1 MGRKPITNNETKDT
15 GNAGLKWAPQ
25 ALRLLVS
32 CFYSLLSYKIMQTF
46 LFYDIETSG
55 LNPAF
60 DQVLTFACI
69 RTDLSLNEIGRE
81 DIVIRLRDDIVPS
94 PGAFLTHRLDS
105 KILETGISEYH
116 AALKIHSLLNTPQT
130 ISIGYNSLGFD
141 DEFLR
146 FLFYRNLLDPY
157 SHQFAKGCG
166 RMDMLP
172 VTLIYYLFCHQ
183 ALSWPVLE
191 NGQST
196 MRLDLLTLQNK
207 FKTSGRAHEAMSDVE
222 SVVGLTKRFSKYS
235 RIWSY
240 VQGFFDKNADLKRMN
255 SLNSS
260 KLASAYGMDL
270 ALMVSV
276 SFGADC
282 NYMAP
287 VVYVGGSVP
296 YKNQSLWIRLDKE
309 GLFDQIDE
317 TLGIYDLITIRK
329 KPGDQLFILP
339 VLDRFWEKLSP
350 ASRTVCIRNLDFIK
364 QNMSVFDKTINFHQ
378 NFKYPQ
384 VPDIDLDADLYQG
397 GFFSFQDKKEIA
409 IFHKTEEKKRYQI
422 TQSFQSNRVRML
434 AQRILVRNFNE
445 NPESAPEFQAHLKRI
460 LGNDPEK
467 SIKGYKEDE
476 KLTCAKALEALEK
489 IEAEKIQSFDSS
501 RKDLLTWLKFHI
513 QSQSTFFADAF

>member
-1 MGRKPITNNETKDT
+1 
-15 GNAGLKWAPQ
+15 
-25 ALRLLVS
+25 
-32 CFYSLLSYKIMQTF
+32 MQTF

-69 RTDLSLNEIGRE
+69 RTDLSLNEISRE
-81 DIVIRLRDDIVPS
+81 EIVIRLRDDIVPS
-94 PGAFLTHRLDS
+94 PGAFLTHRLDAE
-105 KILETGISEYH
+105 ILKTGMSEYH

-157 SHQFAKGCG
+157 SHQFANGCS

-172 VTLIYYLFCHQ
+172 VTLIYYLFCNQ

-196 MRLDLLTLQNK
+196 MKLDLLTLQNQ
-207 FKTSGRAHEAMSDVE
+207 FETSGRAHEAMSDVE
-222 SVVGLTKRFSKYS
+222 SVVGLAKAFIKYGK
-235 RIWSY
+235 IWSY
-240 VQGFFDKNADLKRMN
+240 VHGFFDKNADLKRMN
-255 SLNSS
+255 DLGHS
-260 KLASAYGMDL
+260 KLSKAYEMNL

-296 YKNQSLWIRLDKE
+296 YKNQSLWIRLDKA

-317 TLGIYDLITIRK
+317 TLGVYDLIAIRK

-339 VLDRFWEKLSP
+339 VLDRFWDKLSP
-350 ASRTVCIRNLDFIK
+350 ESRMVCIRNLDFIQ
-364 QNMSVFDKTINFHQ
+364 QNISRFNKTVRFHR

-384 VPDIDLDADLYQG
+384 VPDIDLDADLYQS

-409 IFHKTEEKKRYQI
+409 IFHKTEEKNRYQI

-445 NPESAPEFQAHLKRI
+445 NPRSAPEFHVHLKRI
-460 LGNDPEK
+460 LGIDPQT
-467 SIKGYKEDE
+467 SIKGYKEDV
-476 KLTCAKALEALEK
+476 KLTCARAFEEIEK
-489 IEAEKIQSFDSS
+489 IEAETIQSFDSS
-501 RKDLLTWLKFHI
+501 QKDLLTWLKSHI
-513 QSQSTFFADAF
+513 QNQSAFLLDPCSPNQAV

>member
-1 MGRKPITNNETKDT
+1 
-15 GNAGLKWAPQ
+15 
-25 ALRLLVS
+25 
-32 CFYSLLSYKIMQTF
+32 MQTF

-69 RTDLSLNEIGRE
+69 RTDMSLNEIGRE
-81 DIVIRLRDDIVPS
+81 DIVIRLRNDIVPS
-94 PGAFLTHRLDS
+94 PGAFLTHRLDAQT
-105 KILETGISEYH
+105 LETGISEYH
-116 AALKIHSLLNTPQT
+116 AALKIHSFLNTPQT

-157 SHQFAKGCG
+157 SHQFANGCR

-172 VTLIYYLFCHQ
+172 VTLIYYLFCSQ

-191 NGQST
+191 NGRST
-196 MRLDLLTLQNK
+196 MKLDLLTLQNK
-207 FKTSGRAHEAMSDVE
+207 FETSGRAHEAMSDVE
-222 SVVGLTKRFSKYS
+222 SVLGLAKAFSKYED
-235 RIWSY
+235 IWSY
-240 VQGFFDKNADLKRMN
+240 VQGFFDKNADLNRMDN
-255 SLNSS
+255 FESS
-260 KLASAYGMDL
+260 KLSKAYEMDL

-317 TLGIYDLITIRK
+317 AGVYDLFTIRK
-329 KPGDQLFILP
+329 KPGDQLFVLP

-350 ASRTVCIRNLDFIK
+350 ASRTQCILNLDFIK
-364 QNMSVFDKTINFHQ
+364 QNMPSFDKTVNFHRH
-378 NFKYPQ
+378 FKYPQ

-409 IFHKTEEKKRYQI
+409 IFHKTEEKNRYQI

-445 NPESAPEFQAHLKRI
+445 KPGFAPEFQAHLKRI
-460 LGNDPEK
+460 WGIDPEK
-467 SIKGYKEDE
+467 SIKGYKEDV
-476 KLTCAKALEALEK
+476 KLTCAKALDEIKK
-489 IEAEKIQSFDSS
+489 IEAEKMQSFDSS
-501 RKDLLTWLKFHI
+501 QKDLLKWLKSHI
-513 QSQSTFFADAF
+513 QSQSAFFADTF

>member
-1 MGRKPITNNETKDT
+1 
-15 GNAGLKWAPQ
+15 
-25 ALRLLVS
+25 
-32 CFYSLLSYKIMQTF
+32 MQTL

-81 DIVIRLRDDIVPS
+81 DIVIRLRKDIVPS
-94 PGAFLTHRLDS
+94 PWAFLTHKLDAQ
-105 KILETGISEYH
+105 ILETGICEYD
-116 AALKIHSLLNTPQT
+116 AALKIHGLLNTPQT

-157 SHQFAKGCG
+157 SHQFANGCS

-172 VTLIYYLFCHQ
+172 ITLIYYLFCAQ

-191 NGQST
+191 NGQPT
-196 MRLDLLTLQNK
+196 MKLEHLTRQNK

-222 SVVGLTKRFSKYS
+222 SVVGLAEAFSKYS

-240 VQGFFDKNADLKRMN
+240 VQSFFDKNDDLKRMN
-255 SLNSS
+255 SLQSS
-260 KLASAYGMDL
+260 KLSQAYGMDL

-296 YKNQSLWIRLDKE
+296 YKNQSLWIRLDKDR
-309 GLFDQIDE
+309 LFDRIDE
-317 TLGIYDLITIRK
+317 AFGVYDLITIRK

-350 ASRTVCIRNLDFIK
+350 GSRTVCIRNLDFIK
-364 QNMSVFDKTINFHQ
+364 QNMSGFDKTVSFHQ

-384 VPDIDLDADLYQG
+384 VPDIDPDADLYQS

-409 IFHKTEEKKRYQI
+409 IFHKAEEKNRCQI
-422 TQSFQSNRVRML
+422 AQGFQSDRVRML

-445 NPESAPEFQAHLKRI
+445 NPGCAPEFCAHLKC
-460 LGNDPEK
+460 LCGSDPEE
-467 SIKGYKEDE
+467 SIKGYKADV
-476 KLTCAKALEALEK
+476 KLTCAKALDELEK
-489 IEAEKIQSFDSS
+489 IETETMQSFDSGQ
-501 RKDLLTWLKFHI
+501 KDLLKWLKVHI
-513 QSQSTFFADAF
+513 QGQLSFFADAF

>member
-1 MGRKPITNNETKDT
+1 
-15 GNAGLKWAPQ
+15 
-25 ALRLLVS
+25 
-32 CFYSLLSYKIMQTF
+32 MQTF

-69 RTDLSLNEIGRE
+69 RTDMSLNEIGRE

-94 PGAFLTHRLDS
+94 PGAFLTHRLDAQ
-105 KILETGISEYH
+105 ILETGISEYH

-157 SHQFAKGCG
+157 SHQFANGCG

-172 VTLIYYLFCHQ
+172 VTLIYYLFCSQ

-191 NGQST
+191 DGRST
-196 MRLDLLTLQNK
+196 MKLDLLTLQNK
-207 FKTSGRAHEAMSDVE
+207 FETSGRAHEAMSDVE
-222 SVVGLTKRFSKYS
+222 SVVGLAKAFSKYED
-235 RIWSY
+235 IWSY
-240 VQGFFDKNADLKRMN
+240 VQGFFDKNADLNRMN
-255 SLNSS
+255 NLGSS
-260 KLASAYGMDL
+260 KLSKAYEMDL

-296 YKNQSLWIRLDKE
+296 YKNQGLWIRLDKE
-309 GLFDQIDE
+309 GLFDRLDE
-317 TLGIYDLITIRK
+317 ALGVYDLMTIRK

-339 VLDRFWEKLSP
+339 VLDRFWEKLPP
-350 ASRTVCIRNLDFIK
+350 ASRTQCIRNLDFIK
-364 QNMSVFDKTINFHQ
+364 QNMFGFDKTVSFHR

-409 IFHKTEEKKRYQI
+409 IFHKTEEKKKYQI

-445 NPESAPEFQAHLKRI
+445 KPGSAPEFQAHLKRI
-460 LGNDPEK
+460 LGIDPET
-467 SIKGYKEDE
+467 SIKGYKEDV
-476 KLTCAKALEALEK
+476 KLTCAKALEELGMIESEK
-489 IEAEKIQSFDSS
+489 MKSFDSS
-501 RKDLLTWLKFHI
+501 QKDLLKWLKSHI
-513 QSQSTFFADAF
+513 QSQSAFFADTF

>member
-1 MGRKPITNNETKDT
+1 
-15 GNAGLKWAPQ
+15 L
-25 ALRLLVS
+25 
-32 CFYSLLSYKIMQTF
+32 SLISYKKMQTL

-94 PGAFLTHRLDS
+94 PGAFLTHRLDAQ
-105 KILETGISEYH
+105 ILETGISEYH

-157 SHQFAKGCG
+157 THQFANGCR

-172 VTLIYYLFCHQ
+172 VTLIYYLFCPQ
-183 ALSWPVLE
+183 ALSWPVIDT
-191 NGQST
+191 GKST
-196 MRLDLLTLQNK
+196 MKLEHLSLQNK

-222 SVVGLTKRFSKYS
+222 SVVGLATAFSKYS
-235 RIWSY
+235 EIWSY

-255 SLNSS
+255 SLKNS
-260 KLASAYGMDL
+260 KLSKAYGMDL
-270 ALMVSV
+270 ALMISV
-276 SFGADC
+276 SFGSDC

-309 GLFDQIDE
+309 GMFDQIDE
-317 TLGIYDLITIRK
+317 TLGVYDLITIRK
-329 KPGDQLFILP
+329 KPGDQFFILP

-350 ASRTVCIRNLDFIK
+350 TSRTVCIRNLDFIK
-364 QNMSVFDKTINFHQ
+364 QNMSGFDKTVGFHRNFE
-378 NFKYPQ
+378 YAQ
-384 VPDIDLDADLYQG
+384 VPDIDLDADLYQS

-445 NPESAPEFQAHLKRI
+445 KPECVPEFHTHLERL
-460 LGNDPEK
+460 LGIDPEK
-467 SIKGYKEDE
+467 SIKGYKEDV
-476 KLTCAKALEALEK
+476 KLTCAKALEELRK
-489 IEAEKIQSFDSS
+489 IEAEAIQSFEPSQ
-501 RKDLLTWLKFHI
+501 KDLLRWLKSYI
-513 QSQSTFFADAF
+513 QNQSAFFADAV

>member
-1 MGRKPITNNETKDT
+1 MK
-15 GNAGLKWAPQ
+15 
-25 ALRLLVS
+25 
-32 CFYSLLSYKIMQTF
+32 TF

-69 RTDLSLNEIGRE
+69 RTDMSLNEIGRE
-81 DIVIRLRDDIVPS
+81 DIVIRLRGDIVPS
-94 PGAFLTHRLDS
+94 PEAFLTHRLDA
-105 KILETGISEYH
+105 KILENGINEYY

-157 SHQFAKGCG
+157 SHQFANGCS

-172 VTLIYYLFCHQ
+172 VTLIYYLFCPQ

-191 NGQST
+191 NGRST
-196 MRLDLLTLQNK
+196 MKLDLLTLQNK
-207 FKTSGRAHEAMSDVE
+207 FETSGRAHEAMSDVE
-222 SVVGLTKRFSKYS
+222 SVVGLAKAFSKYEN
-235 RIWSY
+235 IWSY
-240 VQGFFDKNADLKRMN
+240 VQGFFDKNADLNRMN
-255 SLNSS
+255 NLESS
-260 KLASAYGMDL
+260 KLSKAYEMDL

-309 GLFDQIDE
+309 GLFDRIDE
-317 TLGIYDLITIRK
+317 ALGLYDLITIRK
-329 KPGDQLFILP
+329 KTGDQLFILP
-339 VLDRFWEKLSP
+339 VLDRFWEKLTP
-350 ASRTVCIRNLDFIK
+350 ASRTQCIRNLDFIK
-364 QNMSVFDKTINFHQ
+364 QNMSSFDKTVSFHR

-409 IFHKTEEKKRYQI
+409 IFHKTEQKKKYQI

-434 AQRILVRNFNE
+434 AQRIVVRNFNE
-445 NPESAPEFQAHLKRI
+445 KPGSAPEFQAHLRRI
-460 LGNDPEK
+460 LGIDPEK
-467 SIKGYKEDE
+467 SIKGYKEDV
-476 KLTCAKALEALEK
+476 KLTCAKALEEIEK
-489 IEAEKIQSFDSS
+489 IEAEKMQFFDSS
-501 RKDLLTWLKFHI
+501 QKDLLMWLKSHI
-513 QSQSTFFADAF
+513 QSQSTLFADTF

>member
-1 MGRKPITNNETKDT
+1 
-15 GNAGLKWAPQ
+15 
-25 ALRLLVS
+25 
-32 CFYSLLSYKIMQTF
+32 MQTL

-69 RTDLSLNEIGRE
+69 RTDLSLNEIARD
-81 DIVIRLRDDIVPS
+81 DIVIRLRDDVVPS
-94 PGAFLTHRLDS
+94 PGAFLTHGLEAQ
-105 KILETGISEYH
+105 ILEAGISEYR

-157 SHQFAKGCG
+157 THQFANGCG

-172 VTLIYYLFCHQ
+172 VTLIYYLFCTH

-191 NGQST
+191 NGQAT
-196 MRLDLLTLQNK
+196 MKLEHLTRQNK

-222 SVVGLTKRFSKYS
+222 SVVDLAKAFSKHGE
-235 RIWSY
+235 IWSY
-240 VQGFFDKNADLKRMN
+240 IQGFFDKNADLKRMN
-255 SLNSS
+255 SLQIS
-260 KLASAYGMDL
+260 KLSKAYGMDV

-296 YKNQSLWIRLDKE
+296 YKNQSLWVRLDKE
-309 GLFDQIDE
+309 GLFDQTDE
-317 TLGIYDLITIRK
+317 TLGVYHLITIRK

-350 ASRTVCIRNLDFIK
+350 TSRTVCILNLDFIK
-364 QNMSVFDKTINFHQ
+364 QNMSGFEKTADFHRNFE
-378 NFKYPQ
+378 YPQ

-397 GFFSFQDKKEIA
+397 GFFSSQDKKEIA

-445 NPESAPEFQAHLKRI
+445 KPGCAPEFHAHLKRL
-460 LGNDPEK
+460 LGIDPDK
-467 SIKGYKEDE
+467 PIKGYKEDV
-476 KLTCAKALEALEK
+476 KRTCAKALAEIEK
-489 IEAEKIQSFDSS
+489 IEAEAIQSFDSS
-501 RKDLLTWLKFHI
+501 QKNLLKGLKSHI
-513 QSQSTFFADAF
+513 QRQSAFFADAF

>member
-1 MGRKPITNNETKDT
+1 
-15 GNAGLKWAPQ
+15 
-25 ALRLLVS
+25 
-32 CFYSLLSYKIMQTF
+32 MQTL

-69 RTDLSLNEIGRE
+69 RTDLFLNEIGRE

-94 PGAFLTHRLDS
+94 PGAFLTHRLEGQ
-105 KILETGISEYH
+105 ILESGISEYH

-157 SHQFAKGCG
+157 THQFANGCS

-172 VTLIYYLFCHQ
+172 ITLIYYLFCTH

-191 NGQST
+191 NGRVT
-196 MRLDLLTLQNK
+196 MKLEHLSRQNK

-222 SVVGLTKRFSKYS
+222 SVVGLAKAFLKHGK
-235 RIWSY
+235 IWSY
-240 VQGFFDKNADLKRMN
+240 IQGFFDKNADLKRMD
-255 SLNSS
+255 SLQIS
-260 KLASAYGMDL
+260 KLSKAYGMDV

-282 NYMAP
+282 NYIAP

-296 YKNQSLWIRLDKE
+296 YKNQSLWVRLDKE
-309 GLFDQIDE
+309 GLFDQTDE
-317 TLGIYDLITIRK
+317 TLGIYNLITIRK
-329 KPGDQLFILP
+329 KPADQLFILP
-339 VLDRFWEKLSP
+339 VLDRFWEKLSST
-350 ASRTVCIRNLDFIK
+350 SRTACIRNLDFIK
-364 QNMSVFDKTINFHQ
+364 QHMSDFEKTVDFHRK
-378 NFKYPQ
+378 FEYPQ

-422 TQSFQSNRVRML
+422 SQGFQSNRVRML

-445 NPESAPEFQAHLKRI
+445 KPECAPEFHAHLKRL
-460 LGNDPEK
+460 LGIDPDK
-467 SIKGYKEDE
+467 SIKGYKADV
-476 KLTCAKALEALEK
+476 KRTCAKALGEIEK
-489 IEAEKIQSFDSS
+489 IEAEAIRSFDSS
-501 RKDLLTWLKFHI
+501 QKDFLKGLKSHI
-513 QSQSTFFADAF
+513 QRQSAFFADAF

>member
-1 MGRKPITNNETKDT
+1 
-15 GNAGLKWAPQ
+15 
-25 ALRLLVS
+25 
-32 CFYSLLSYKIMQTF
+32 MQTF

-69 RTDLSLNEIGRE
+69 RTDISLNEIGRE

-94 PGAFLTHRLDS
+94 PGAFLTHRLDAQT
-105 KILETGISEYH
+105 LETGISEYQ
-116 AALKIHSLLNTPQT
+116 AALKIHSLVNTPQT

-157 SHQFAKGCG
+157 SHQFANGCS
-166 RMDMLP
+166 RIDMLP
-172 VTLIYYLFCHQ
+172 VTLIYYLFCSQ

-191 NGQST
+191 NGRST
-196 MRLDLLTLQNK
+196 MKLDLLTLQNK
-207 FKTSGRAHEAMSDVE
+207 FETSGRAHEAMSDVE
-222 SVVGLTKRFSKYS
+222 SVVALAKAFSKYED
-235 RIWSY
+235 IWSY
-240 VQGFFDKNADLKRMN
+240 VQGFFDKNADLDRMN
-255 SLNSS
+255 NLESS
-260 KLASAYGMDL
+260 KLSKAYEMDL

-296 YKNQSLWIRLDKE
+296 YKNQSLWIRLDKD
-309 GLFDQIDE
+309 GLFDRIDE
-317 TLGIYDLITIRK
+317 ALGVYDLIPIRK
-329 KPGDQLFILP
+329 KPGDQLFVLP

-350 ASRTVCIRNLDFIK
+350 ASRTQCIRNLDFIK
-364 QNMSVFDKTINFHQ
+364 QNMAGFDKTVSFHR

-422 TQSFQSNRVRML
+422 TQSFQSNRIRML

-445 NPESAPEFQAHLKRI
+445 KPGSTPEFQAHLKGI
-460 LGNDPEK
+460 LGIDPEK
-467 SIKGYKEDE
+467 PIKGYKEDV
-476 KLTCAKALEALEK
+476 KLTCAKALDELEK
-489 IEAEKIQSFDSS
+489 IEAEKMQVFDSS
-501 RKDLLTWLKFHI
+501 RRDLLNWLKSHI
-513 QSQSTFFADAF
+513 QSQSAFFADPL

>member
-1 MGRKPITNNETKDT
+1 
-15 GNAGLKWAPQ
+15 
-25 ALRLLVS
+25 
-32 CFYSLLSYKIMQTF
+32 MQTL

-69 RTDLSLNEIGRE
+69 RTDLSLYEIGRE
-81 DIVIRLRDDIVPS
+81 EIVVRLRDDIVPS
-94 PGAFLTHRLDS
+94 PWAFLTHRLDA
-105 KILETGISEYH
+105 KILESGVSEYQ
-116 AALKIHSLLNTPQT
+116 AALKIHRLLNTPQT

-157 SHQFAKGCG
+157 SHQFANGCS

-172 VTLIYYLFCHQ
+172 VTLIYHLFCSQ
-183 ALSWPVLE
+183 ALSWPMLE
-191 NGQST
+191 NGRPT
-196 MRLDLLTLQNK
+196 MKLEHLTRQNR
-207 FKTSGRAHEAMSDVE
+207 FETSGRAHEAMSDVE
-222 SVVGLTKRFSKYS
+222 SVVGLAKAFIKYDE
-235 RIWSY
+235 IWSY
-240 VQGFFDKNADLKRMN
+240 VLGFFDKNADLKRMN
-255 SLNSS
+255 GLQTSDLS
-260 KLASAYGMDL
+260 KRYGMDL

-309 GLFDQIDE
+309 SLFDRIDE
-317 TLGIYDLITIRK
+317 TSGGYEVIAIRK

-350 ASRTVCIRNLDFIK
+350 VSRAVCIKHLDFIQ
-364 QNMSVFDKTINFHQ
+364 QNRSRFDRTVSFHR

-384 VPDIDLDADLYQG
+384 VPDIDPDADLYQG
-397 GFFSFQDKKEIA
+397 GFFSFKDKKDIA
-409 IFHKTEEKKRYQI
+409 IFHKTEEKKRCQVV
-422 TQSFQSNRVRML
+422 QGFQSDRVRVL

-445 NPESAPEFQAHLKRI
+445 KPGCAPEFRVHLKC
-460 LGNDPEK
+460 LCGSDPK
-467 SIKGYKEDE
+467 GSIKGYKDDI
-476 KLTCAKALEALEK
+476 KLTCSKALEEVET
-489 IEAEKIQSFDSS
+489 IEAEAVQSFDSDQ
-501 RKDLLTWLKFHI
+501 KDLLRWLKIHI
-513 QSQSTFFADAF
+513 KRQSAFFADTF

>member
-1 MGRKPITNNETKDT
+1 
-15 GNAGLKWAPQ
+15 
-25 ALRLLVS
+25 
-32 CFYSLLSYKIMQTF
+32 MQTF

-94 PGAFLTHRLDS
+94 PGAFLTHGLDAQ
-105 KILETGISEYH
+105 ILETGISEYH

-157 SHQFAKGCG
+157 SHQFANGCS

-172 VTLIYYLFCHQ
+172 ITLIYYLFCTQ

-196 MRLDLLTLQNK
+196 MKLDLLTLQNK
-207 FKTSGRAHEAMSDVE
+207 FETSGRAHEAMSDVE
-222 SVVGLTKRFSKYS
+222 SVVGLAKAFSKYGE
-235 RIWSY
+235 IWSY

-255 SLNSS
+255 NLESS
-260 KLASAYGMDL
+260 KLSRAYEMDL

-317 TLGIYDLITIRK
+317 TLGVYDLLTIRK

-364 QNMSVFDKTINFHQ
+364 QNMSGFDKTVNFHR

-445 NPESAPEFQAHLKRI
+445 KPGSAPEFQAHLKRI
-460 LGNDPEK
+460 LGIDPEK
-467 SIKGYKEDE
+467 SIKGYKEDV
-476 KLTCAKALEALEK
+476 KLTCAKALEELEE
-489 IEAEKIQSFDSS
+489 IEAGKMQSFDSS
-501 RKDLLTWLKFHI
+501 RKDLLKWLKSHI
-513 QSQSTFFADAF
+513 QRQSTFFADTF

>member
-1 MGRKPITNNETKDT
+1 
-15 GNAGLKWAPQ
+15 
-25 ALRLLVS
+25 
-32 CFYSLLSYKIMQTF
+32 MQTL

-60 DQVLTFACI
+60 DQVLTFAGI
-69 RTDLSLNEIGRE
+69 RTDLFLNEIGRE
-81 DIVIRLRDDIVPS
+81 DIVVRLRDDIVPS
-94 PGAFLTHRLDS
+94 PWAFLTHRLDS
-105 KILETGISEYH
+105 QILETGISEYN

-157 SHQFAKGCG
+157 SHQFANGCS

-172 VTLIYYLFCHQ
+172 VTLIYYLFCSQ

-191 NGQST
+191 NGRST
-196 MRLDLLTLQNK
+196 MKLDLLTLQNK
-207 FKTSGRAHEAMSDVE
+207 FEISGRAHEAMSDVE
-222 SVVGLTKRFSKYS
+222 SVIGLAKAFSKYGE
-235 RIWSY
+235 IWSY

-255 SLNSS
+255 NLESS
-260 KLASAYGMDL
+260 KLSRAYEMDL

-276 SFGADC
+276 SFGSDC

-287 VVYVGGSVP
+287 VVYVGGSIP
-296 YKNQSLWIRLDKE
+296 YKNQRLWIRLDKE
-309 GLFDQIDE
+309 GLFDQMDE
-317 TLGIYDLITIRK
+317 TLGVYDLITIRK

-350 ASRTVCIRNLDFIK
+350 VSRTACMRNLDFIK
-364 QNMSVFDKTINFHQ
+364 QNLSSFDKTVSFYR

-384 VPDIDLDADLYQG
+384 VPDIDLDADLYQS
-397 GFFSFQDKKEIA
+397 GFFSYQDKKEIA
-409 IFHKTEEKKRYQI
+409 IFHKTEEKKRYHI

-445 NPESAPEFQAHLKRI
+445 KPGSAPEFQAHLKRI
-460 LGNDPEK
+460 LGIDPEK
-467 SIKGYKEDE
+467 SIKGYKEDV
-476 KLTCAKALEALEK
+476 KLTCAKALGELEK
-489 IEAEKIQSFDSS
+489 IEAGKIRAFDSS
-501 RKDLLTWLKFHI
+501 QIDLLKWLKSHI
-513 QSQSTFFADAF
+513 QSQSAFFADTF

>member
-1 MGRKPITNNETKDT
+1 
-15 GNAGLKWAPQ
+15 
-25 ALRLLVS
+25 
-32 CFYSLLSYKIMQTF
+32 MQTL

-69 RTDLSLNEIGRE
+69 RTDLSLNEIGRD

-94 PGAFLTHRLDS
+94 PGAFLTHRLEDQT
-105 KILETGISEYH
+105 LETGISEYR

-157 SHQFAKGCG
+157 THQFANGCG
-166 RMDMLP
+166 RMDLLP
-172 VTLIYYLFCHQ
+172 VTLIYYLFCTH

-191 NGQST
+191 NGQAT
-196 MRLDLLTLQNK
+196 MKLEHLTRQNK

-222 SVVGLTKRFSKYS
+222 SVVGLAKAFSKHGE
-235 RIWSY
+235 IWSY
-240 VQGFFDKNADLKRMN
+240 IQGFFDKNADLKRMN
-255 SLNSS
+255 SLQIS
-260 KLASAYGMDL
+260 KLSKAYGMDV

-296 YKNQSLWIRLDKE
+296 YKNQSLWVRLDKE
-309 GLFDQIDE
+309 GLFDQTDE
-317 TLGIYDLITIRK
+317 TLGVYNFITIRK
-329 KPGDQLFILP
+329 KPGDQFFILP

-350 ASRTVCIRNLDFIK
+350 TSRTVCIRNLDFIK
-364 QNMSVFDKTINFHQ
+364 QNMSGFEKAAEFHRNFE
-378 NFKYPQ
+378 YPQ

-397 GFFSFQDKKEIA
+397 GFFSSQDKKEIA

-445 NPESAPEFQAHLKRI
+445 KPGCAPEFHAHLKRL
-460 LGNDPEK
+460 LGIDPDK
-467 SIKGYKEDE
+467 PIKGYKEDV
-476 KLTCAKALEALEK
+476 KRTCAKALAEIEK
-489 IEAEKIQSFDSS
+489 IEAEAIQSFDSS
-501 RKDLLTWLKFHI
+501 QKNLLKGLKSHI
-513 QSQSTFFADAF
+513 QRQSAFFADAF

>member
-1 MGRKPITNNETKDT
+1 
-15 GNAGLKWAPQ
+15 
-25 ALRLLVS
+25 
-32 CFYSLLSYKIMQTF
+32 MQTL

-69 RTDLSLNEIGRE
+69 RTDLFLNEIDRE
-81 DIVIRLRDDIVPS
+81 DVVVRLRDDIVPS
-94 PGAFLTHRLDS
+94 PWAFLTHRLDAQ
-105 KILETGISEYH
+105 ILETGISEYH
-116 AALKIHSLLNTPQT
+116 AAVKIHTLLNTPQT

-157 SHQFAKGCG
+157 SHQFANGCG

-172 VTLIYYLFCHQ
+172 ITLIYYLFCAE

-196 MRLDLLTLQNK
+196 MKLEHLTRQNK

-222 SVVGLTKRFSKYS
+222 SVVGLAKAFSKYGE
-235 RIWSY
+235 IWSY
-240 VQGFFDKNADLKRMN
+240 VQGFFDKNADLKRIN
-255 SLNSS
+255 SLQSS
-260 KLASAYGMDL
+260 KLSKTYGMDL

-296 YKNQSLWIRLDKE
+296 YKNQSLWIRLDKD
-309 GLFDQIDE
+309 GLFDRIDE
-317 TLGIYDLITIRK
+317 ALGVYDLFTIRK

-350 ASRTVCIRNLDFIK
+350 VSRTVCMRNLDFIK
-364 QNMSVFDKTINFHQ
+364 QNMSGFDKTVSFHR

-384 VPDIDLDADLYQG
+384 VPDIDPDADLYQS
-397 GFFSFQDKKEIA
+397 GFFSFKDKKEIA
-409 IFHKTEEKKRYQI
+409 IFHEAEEKKRCEI
-422 TQSFQSNRVRML
+422 AQSFKSDRVRML

-445 NPESAPEFQAHLKRI
+445 KPGCAPEFCAHLKC
-460 LGNDPEK
+460 LCGSDPEE
-467 SIKGYKEDE
+467 SIKGYKKDV
-476 KLTCAKALEALEK
+476 KLTCAKALDELEK
-489 IEAEKIQSFDSS
+489 IEIETMQSFDSGQ
-501 RKDLLTWLKFHI
+501 KDLLRWIKVHI
-513 QSQSTFFADAF
+513 ESQSAFFADAF

>member
-1 MGRKPITNNETKDT
+1 
-15 GNAGLKWAPQ
+15 
-25 ALRLLVS
+25 
-32 CFYSLLSYKIMQTF
+32 MQTF

-60 DQVLTFACI
+60 DQALTFACI

-94 PGAFLTHRLDS
+94 PGAFLTHRLDAQT
-105 KILETGISEYH
+105 LGAGISEYH
-116 AALKIHSLLNTPQT
+116 AALKIHSLLNTPNT

-157 SHQFAKGCG
+157 THQFANGCN

-172 VTLIYYLFCHQ
+172 VTLIYYLFCPH

-191 NGQST
+191 SGQPT
-196 MRLDLLTLQNK
+196 MKLEHLTRQNK

-222 SVVGLTKRFSKYS
+222 SVVGLAEAFSKHAK
-235 RIWSY
+235 IWSY
-240 VQGFFDKNADLKRMN
+240 VQGFFGKNDDLKRMN
-255 SLNSS
+255 SLRGS
-260 KLASAYGMDL
+260 KLSEAYGMDL

-309 GLFDQIDE
+309 GLFDQPDE
-317 TLGIYDLITIRK
+317 ILGIYDFRTIRK
-329 KPGDQLFILP
+329 KPGDQFFVLP
-339 VLDRFWEKLSP
+339 ILDRFWEKLSS
-350 ASRTVCIRNLDFIK
+350 ASRTVCMRNLEFIK
-364 QNMSVFDKTINFHQ
+364 QNLSIFDETVSFHR
-378 NFKYPQ
+378 NFKYPK
-384 VPDIDLDADLYQG
+384 VPEIDLDADLYQG

-409 IFHKTEEKKRYQI
+409 IFHKTEEKKRYLI
-422 TQSFQSNRVRML
+422 TQSFQSDRVRML

-445 NPESAPEFQAHLKRI
+445 KSECAPEFHAHLKRL
-460 LGNDPEK
+460 LGIDPDN
-467 SIKGYKEDE
+467 SIKGYKTDV
-476 KLTCAKALEALEK
+476 KLTCAKALGELEK
-489 IEAEKIQSFDSS
+489 IEAGAMQSFDASQ
-501 RKDLLTWLKFHI
+501 KDLLAWLKSHI
-513 QSQSTFFADAF
+513 QRQSSFFADAF

>member
-1 MGRKPITNNETKDT
+1 
-15 GNAGLKWAPQ
+15 
-25 ALRLLVS
+25 
-32 CFYSLLSYKIMQTF
+32 MQIL

-81 DIVIRLRDDIVPS
+81 EIVIRLRRDVVPS
-94 PGAFLTHRLDS
+94 PWAFLTHRLDAH
-105 KILETGISEYH
+105 ILEAGISEYQ
-116 AALKIHSLLNTPQT
+116 AALKIHGILNTPQT

-157 SHQFAKGCG
+157 SHQFANGCS

-172 VTLIYYLFCHQ
+172 VALIYYLFCSQ
-183 ALSWPVLE
+183 ALSWPRLE
-191 NGQST
+191 GGQPT
-196 MRLDLLTLQNK
+196 MKLEHLTRQNS
-207 FKTSGRAHEAMSDVE
+207 FETSGRAHEAMSDVE
-222 SVVGLTKRFSKYS
+222 SVVGLAKAFIKYDK
-235 RIWSY
+235 IWAY
-240 VQGFFDKNADLKRMN
+240 VLGFFDKNEDLKRIN
-255 SLNSS
+255 SLHSS
-260 KLASAYGMDL
+260 DLSKRYGMDV

-287 VVYVGGSVP
+287 VVHVGGSVP

-309 GLFDQIDE
+309 GLFDRIDD
-317 TLGIYDLITIRK
+317 TFDGYDVMMIRK
-329 KPGDQLFILP
+329 KPGDQLFVLP
-339 VLDRFWEKLSP
+339 ALDRFWEKLSV
-350 ASRTVCIRNLDFIK
+350 ASRAACKKNLERVEEDRSRFDRTVSYHR
-364 QNMSVFDKTINFHQ
+364 

-409 IFHKTEEKKRYQI
+409 IFHKTEEKKRSQVALGFH
-422 TQSFQSNRVRML
+422 SSRVRLL

-445 NPESAPEFQAHLKRI
+445 KPESAPEFCAHLQC
-460 LGNDPEK
+460 LWGSDPKK
-467 SIKGYKEDE
+467 SINGYKEDT
-476 KLTCAKALEALEK
+476 KLTCTKALEDLEK
-489 IEAEKIQSFDSS
+489 IEAEIAQALDAEQVNIL
-501 RKDLLTWLKFHI
+501 RWLKTHI
-513 QSQSTFFADAF
+513 ERQSAFFADTF

>member
-1 MGRKPITNNETKDT
+1 
-15 GNAGLKWAPQ
+15 
-25 ALRLLVS
+25 
-32 CFYSLLSYKIMQTF
+32 MQTL

-69 RTDLSLNEIGRE
+69 RTDMSLNEIGRE

-94 PGAFLTHRLDS
+94 PGAFLTHRLDAE
-105 KILETGISEYH
+105 ILEVGISEYH

-157 SHQFAKGCG
+157 SHQFANGCS

-172 VTLIYYLFCHQ
+172 VTLIYYLFCTH

-191 NGQST
+191 KGQPT
-196 MRLDLLTLQNK
+196 MKLEHLTRQNK
-207 FKTSGRAHEAMSDVE
+207 FTTSGRAHQAMNDVE
-222 SVVGLTKRFSKYS
+222 SVVGLAKAFSKYGE
-235 RIWSY
+235 IWSY
-240 VQGFFDKNADLKRMN
+240 VQGFFDKRADLERMDN
-255 SLNSS
+255 LQSS
-260 KLASAYGMDL
+260 KLSKAYGMDL
-270 ALMVSV
+270 ALMISV
-276 SFGADC
+276 SFGAEC

-287 VVYVGGSVP
+287 VVFVGGSVP

-309 GLFDQIDE
+309 GMFDQVDE
-317 TLGIYDLITIRK
+317 ALGVYDLIAIRK

-339 VLDRFWEKLSP
+339 VLDRFWEKLLPKSHT
-350 ASRTVCIRNLDFIK
+350 ACMRNLDFIK
-364 QNMSVFDKTINFHQ
+364 ENMSGFNKTVSFHR

-409 IFHKTEEKKRYQI
+409 IFHKTEEKKRYQA

-445 NPESAPEFQAHLKRI
+445 KPGCAPEFKAHLECLSGI
-460 LGNDPEK
+460 DPGK
-467 SIKGYKEDE
+467 VIKGYKADV
-476 KLTCAKALEALEK
+476 KLTCAKALEELEK
-489 IEAEKIQSFDSS
+489 IETETMPTFDSS
-501 RKDLLTWLKFHI
+501 HKDLVKWLKSHI
-513 QSQSTFFADAF
+513 QSQSAIMQSGSFGGSVNSA